1 MPSGI
6 RVSYNS
12 RSVLFTDSSSKS
24 LTRIYDG
31 SAELSRSATGS
42 QILGGPAF
50 GQKYI
55 WAISTLLPKDQALEL
70 DAMFRDWDQ
79 RRSEGGTPAVL
90 VEDDTFGDPI
100 STYAI
105 FSTPPSY
112 ILHSGITGIDFG
124 LTEV

>member
-1 MPSGI
+1 MASGI

-12 RSVLFTDSSSKS
+12 RSILFTDSSSKS

-31 SAELSRSATGS
+31 SASLTRSATGS
-42 QILGGPAF
+42 QVLGGPAF

-55 WAISTLLPKDQALEL
+55 WAISTLVPKATALEL
-70 DAMFRDWDQ
+70 DAMFREWDQ
-79 RRSEGGTPAVL
+79 RRAEGGTPAVL

-100 STYAI
+100 STYAV

-112 ILHSGITGIDFG
+112 MLHSGTTGIDFG

>member
-1 MPSGI
+1 MPAGI

-12 RSVLFTDSSSKS
+12 RSVFFTESNSKS

-31 SAELSRSATGS
+31 SASIARSATGS
-42 QILGGPAF
+42 QVLGGPAF

-55 WAISTLLPKDQALEL
+55 WAISSLIPRANALEL

-100 STYAI
+100 STYAV

-112 ILHSGITGIDFG
+112 ILHSGFTGIDFG